1 MKIIKQKETNRI
13 KNVKKWMSGKPGTC
27 DICGHEFDSGDKYF
41 YDFKTPM
48 GPCGLGCEK
57 CFKDNNGQLGIG
69 YGQKYNLKTLEKI
82 A

>member
-1 MKIIKQKETNRI
+1 
-13 KNVKKWMSGKPGTC
+13 
-27 DICGHEFDSGDKYF
+27 
-41 YDFKTPM
+41 M
-48 GPCGLGCEK
+48 GPWGLGCEK